1 MTRASQCMTNT
12 IKRPMKRT
20 FTLMLGLMALLLM
33 ATPAAARKY
42 GETLRILAIGN
53 SFSDDGMEH
62 LPALLEEAKEL
73 LEKYAGGVDFE
84 CNILK

>member
-1 MTRASQCMTNT
+1 MVYYA
-12 IKRPMKRT
+12 
-20 FTLMLGLMALLLM
+20 F
-33 ATPAAARKY
+33 
-42 GETLRILAIGN
+42 
-53 SFSDDGMEH
+53 DGDGD